1 MKLQQFLQ
9 LESEKFA
16 EAMIDK
22 EDWFLSDHD
31 TRLINKVLDEVKREV
46 EKKKVDI
53 DGKRIWIK
61 EDCLSK
67 SAVKRGTWKSKNY
80 NKAID
85 DILTII
91 DQLKLK

>member
-46 EKKKVDI
+46 EKK
-53 DGKRIWIK
+53 
-61 EDCLSK
+61 C
-67 SAVKRGTWKSKNY
+67 Y
-80 NKAID
+80 D
-85 DILTII
+85 DEIQVFSTII